1 LTGEAVRPCELPAPA
16 PTLDH
21 RRSTEGEQMDR
32 TLVEARR
39 LVADP
44 PAARLET
51 VPIAAPAA
59 SSELRWR
66 DAALEVQDAI
76 LSGAEVDVVLE
87 LVAGTARRLVDADV
101 ATLAVSHV
109 QGQSLILLAADG
121 YRADELR
128 GAVFPIEESLSG
140 QVMISRTPLHVSD
153 ASANAN
159 AYQPICELG
168 DLGGSLFLPL
178 SRGLEP
184 FGTLLVARRHGRPDF
199 ADEDLE
205 LLRLFTGHVAV
216 AVEFCRGQEEL
227 HRLAHIEEAER
238 IGRELHDT
246 VIQRLFAVGLQL
258 QDAASRV
265 PPDAF
270 ELLAAVMDQ
279 LDGTVRDIRSTVL
292 TPRTDRSPRDRD
304 DRRPPPR

>member
-1 LTGEAVRPCELPAPA
+1 
-16 PTLDH
+16 
-21 RRSTEGEQMDR
+21 MDR
-32 TLVEARR
+32 AHAAARR
-39 LVADP
+39 LAADP
-44 PAARLET
+44 GSTLATIERAG
-51 VPIAAPAA
+51 APA
-59 SSELRWR
+59 SSSSLRWR
-66 DAALEVQDAI
+66 DAALQVQEAI
-76 LSGAEVDVVLE
+76 LSGAEVGVVLD
-87 LVAGTARRLVDADV
+87 LVAGSARRLVGGDV
-101 ATLAVSHV
+101 ATLAVPHIP
-109 QGQSLILLAADG
+109 GQSLILRGADG
-121 YRADELR
+121 YRAEDLR

-140 QVMISRTPLHVSD
+140 QAMLTRTPLHVSD
-153 ASANAN
+153 ATADAN

-168 DLGGSLFLPL
+168 DLGGSLLLPL

-205 LLRLFTGHVAV
+205 LLRQFTGHVAV

-227 HRLAHIEEAER
+227 HRLAHVEEAER

-270 ELLAAVMDQ
+270 EQLATVMDQ
-279 LDGTVRDIRSTVL
+279 LDGIVRDIRATVL
-292 TPRTDRSPRDRD
+292 TQPTDRSPRERD
-304 DRRPPPR
+304 PRFAYPL

>member
-1 LTGEAVRPCELPAPA
+1 
-16 PTLDH
+16 
-21 RRSTEGEQMDR
+21 MDR
-32 TLVEARR
+32 IRAEARA

-44 PAARLET
+44 PATRMTME
-51 VPIAAPAA
+51 PMRSPAS

-66 DAALEVQDAI
+66 DAALQVQDAI
-76 LSGAEVDVVLE
+76 LSGAEVDVVLD
-87 LVAGTARRLVDADV
+87 LVAGTARRLVDGDV
-101 ATLAVSHV
+101 ATLAVPHIP
-109 QGQSLILLAADG
+109 GQSLIVRAADG
-121 YRADELR
+121 YRAEDLR
-128 GAVFPIEESLSG
+128 GAIFPIEESLSG
-140 QVMISRTPLHVSD
+140 QTMLSRTSLHVSD
-153 ASANAN
+153 ATANAN

-184 FGTLLVARRHGRPDF
+184 FGTLLVARRHGRADF

-227 HRLAHIEEAER
+227 HRLAHIEESER

-258 QDAASRV
+258 QDAASRM

-270 ELLAAVMDQ
+270 EQLATVMDQ
-279 LDGTVRDIRSTVL
+279 LDGIVRDIRTTVL
-292 TPRTDRSPRDRD
+292 TPRTDRSPRERD

>member
-1 LTGEAVRPCELPAPA
+1 MDGTSVAARRPRAEPVVPRPALELASTPAPA
-16 PTLDH
+16 SVT
-21 RRSTEGEQMDR
+21 
-32 TLVEARR
+32 
-39 LVADP
+39 
-44 PAARLET
+44 
-51 VPIAAPAA
+51 
-59 SSELRWR
+59 SSSLRWR
-66 DAALEVQDAI
+66 DAALQVQDAI
-76 LSGAEVDVVLE
+76 LSGADVDVVLE
-87 LVAGTARRLVDADV
+87 LVAGSARRLVDGDV
-101 ATLAVSHV
+101 ATLAVPHIP
-109 QGQSLILLAADG
+109 GQSLVLRGADG
-121 YRADELR
+121 YRADDLR
-128 GAVFPIEESLSG
+128 GAIFPVEESLSG
-140 QVMISRTPLHVSD
+140 QAMLSRTALRVDD
-153 ASANAN
+153 ASACDN

-168 DLGGSLFLPL
+168 DLGSSLFLPL
-178 SRGLEP
+178 SRGIEP
-184 FGTLLVARRHGRPDF
+184 FGTLLVARRHGRPAF

-227 HRLAHIEEAER
+227 HRLAHIEESER

-270 ELLAAVMDQ
+270 EQLATVMDQ
-279 LDGTVRDIRSTVL
+279 LDGIVRDIRTTVL